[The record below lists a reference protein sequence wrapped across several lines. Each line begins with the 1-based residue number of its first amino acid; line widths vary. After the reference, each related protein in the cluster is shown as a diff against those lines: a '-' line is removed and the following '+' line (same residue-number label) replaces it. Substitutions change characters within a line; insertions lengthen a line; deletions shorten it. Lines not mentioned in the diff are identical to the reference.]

1 MVIKSAFL
9 FCKGIYLLSCEK
21 SSNKSATSE
30 VLISNELWVDATD
43 IYLSVTAEWTN
54 RVEVADLNRD
64 NLLDLL
70 SANSSNYSEPDELE
84 SSHNLINKGP
94 DTKYED
100 QKK

>member
-9 FCKGIYLLSCEK
+9 FFIGIYLLSCEK

-43 IYLSVTAEWTN
+43 IYLSVTAERTN
-54 RVEVADLNRD
+54 RVEVADLNGD

-70 SANSSNYSEPDELE
+70 FVNGGNYSEPGELE
-84 SSHNLINKGP
+84 SSHIFINKGQ
-94 DTKYED
+94 DTKYEY